1 MRFIAIFRRLSD
13 YGSASNSRRIY
24 MARFAL
30 NPDYRDFLSECNAQ
44 NVEYLVIGG
53 QAVIFYGYV
62 RNTKDL
68 DVWINPTPENA
79 RRVYA
84 AIAAFGTLTA
94 DTEADWF
101 AQAGNF
107 FAIGNYPYR
116 IELLTTIP
124 GVTFPDCYSRR
135 VEIDVEGVRVPFI
148 QLDDLLQNKRTT
160 GRAQDIADIDVLSR
174 RRR

>member
-1 MRFIAIFRRLSD
+1 M
-13 YGSASNSRRIY
+13 
-24 MARFAL
+24 
-30 NPDYRDFLSECNAQ
+30 
-44 NVEYLVIGG
+44 
-53 QAVIFYGYV
+53 
-62 RNTKDL
+62 
-68 DVWINPTPENA
+68 
-79 RRVYA
+79 
-84 AIAAFGTLTA
+84 TA
-94 DTEADWF
+94 DTQADWF

-124 GVTFPDCYSRR
+124 GVTFAECYSRR

-160 GRAQDIADIDVLSR
+160 GRPQDIADIDILSR

>member
-1 MRFIAIFRRLSD
+1 
-13 YGSASNSRRIY
+13 

-44 NVEYLVIGG
+44 HVEYLVIGG
-53 QAVIFYGYV
+53 QAVIFYRYV

-68 DVWINPTPENA
+68 DIWINPTSENA
-79 RRVYA
+79 KHVYA
-84 AIAAFGTLTA
+84 AIAAFGTMTA

-101 AQAGNF
+101 GQAGHF

-124 GVTFPDCYSRR
+124 GVAF
-135 VEIDVEGVRVPFI
+135 
-148 QLDDLLQNKRTT
+148 
-160 GRAQDIADIDVLSR
+160 
-174 RRR
+174 

>member
-1 MRFIAIFRRLSD
+1 
-13 YGSASNSRRIY
+13 

-30 NPDYRDFLSECNAQ
+30 NPDYRDFLSACNVH

-68 DVWINPTPENA
+68 DIWINPTLDNA
-79 RRVYA
+79 QRILE
-84 AIAAFGTLTA
+84 AIAAFGTMTA
-94 DTEADWF
+94 DTEVAWF

-124 GVTFPDCYSRR
+124 GVAFTDCYSRR
-135 VEIDVEGVRVPFI
+135 LEIDVDGVRVPFI

-160 GRAQDIADIDVLSR
+160 GRPQDIADIDVLLR

>member
-1 MRFIAIFRRLSD
+1 MRFIATFRRLSD
-13 YGSASNSRRIY
+13 YGSASNSRRIP

-44 NVEYLVIGG
+44 HVEYLVIGG

-68 DVWINPTPENA
+68 DIWINPTPENA
-79 RRVYA
+79 KHVYA
-84 AIAAFGTLTA
+84 AIAAFGTMTA

-116 IELLTTIP
+116 IELLTTIL
-124 GVTFPDCYSRR
+124 GVAFPECFSRR
-135 VEIDVEGVRVPFI
+135 VELDVEGVRVPFI

-160 GRAQDIADIDVLSR
+160 GRPQDIADIDVLSR

>member
-1 MRFIAIFRRLSD
+1 
-13 YGSASNSRRIY
+13 

-68 DVWINPTPENA
+68 DVWLNPTPENA
-79 RRVYA
+79 KRVYA

-124 GVTFPDCYSRR
+124 GVTFPECYSRR
-135 VEIDVEGVRVPFI
+135 VEIDVEGVRIPFI

>member
-1 MRFIAIFRRLSD
+1 M
-13 YGSASNSRRIY
+13 GH
-24 MARFAL
+24 FAL
-30 NPDYRDFLSECNAQ
+30 NPDYRDFLFECNAHH
-44 NVEYLVIGG
+44 VEYLVIGG

-62 RNTKDL
+62 RNTKDI
-68 DVWINPTPENA
+68 DIWINPTPENA
-79 RRVYA
+79 ARIYA

-116 IELLTTIP
+116 IELLTAIP
-124 GVTFPDCYSRR
+124 GVAFLDCFGRR
-135 VEIDVEGVRVPFI
+135 VEMDVEGVRVPFI

-160 GRAQDIADIDVLSR
+160 GRPQDLADVDVLSR
-174 RRR
+174 RRP